1 MPNDFV
7 NDIRLRRVER
17 RRVMSYVL
25 RAEEYSVRQV
35 FQEHAR
41 LNQAGNWFKT
51 KATDGLYLFI
61 NVAQLRNSIVGKTQT
76 IHCFEIFRTGVLLV
90 RRSQRPPDD

>member
-1 MPNDFV
+1 MPNDLV
-7 NDIRLRRVER
+7 NDIRLRRVKR
-17 RRVMSYVL
+17 RRVVSNVL

-35 FQEHAR
+35 FQEHTR

-51 KATDGLYLFI
+51 KATNGLHLFI
-61 NVAQLRNSIVGKTQT
+61 NLAQLRNSIVGKTQT
-76 IHCFEIFRTGVLLV
+76 IQCFEIFRAREFLV